1 MQTFTAVFSPTYLK
15 PTLSIL
21 STENCCFKRRLNRG
35 THPISAV
42 VIKVL
47 SYITLRGADT
57 LATDELLSL
66 IVKFVNMNS
75 DVVDVQWD
83 RRMSPRLLLNPYSE
97 NYEEKKMVAH
107 YFLLASS
114 ILEDEVVGFSE
125 NARML
130 LIHLH
135 KAFGNRLFEISK
147 PHLFEE
153 NIRICEFYGS
163 LGPYREVI
171 PQILTGV
178 NQFVRNKAEKDLIK
192 YSQKFNKPKDFVEDL
207 AQNIERMNATHKD
220 KAWVYMRWMVRP
232 HPDLRIFEHFSPEDL
247 YVPLT
252 ENNANVAASLGL
264 INSVA
269 PSLWKSDNAME
280 ARERITKFAKQLF
293 PKDPSKVDYPFFLLG
308 RWLKQ
313 KTLNKNT
320 LKEALQFFERIQGV
334 TGQTHAYYES
344 MSRYKSGWEKKTAI
358 TLSRM
363 KIPFG
368 YEPINFPLPGD
379 NYTPDFIL
387 GKSIHGRKIVL
398 EPHYEMTRKQA
409 RKYSLFKQTYGH
421 DFFLI
426 LLLKNDLIPYYHKRK
441 ILTDDVCDD
450 VWPIEFVHLLAEK
463 ISTGTYG
470 Q

>member
-1 MQTFTAVFSPTYLK
+1 MS
-15 PTLSIL
+15 
-21 STENCCFKRRLNRG
+21 
-35 THPISAV
+35 
-42 VIKVL
+42 
-47 SYITLRGADT
+47 
-57 LATDELLSL
+57 TDELVSL
-66 IVKFVNMNS
+66 LVKFVNMNS

-97 NYEEKKMVAH
+97 NYEEKKLVAH
-107 YFLLASS
+107 YLLLGSS
-114 ILEDEVVGFSE
+114 ILEDELVGFSE

-135 KAFGNRLFEISK
+135 KAWGNRLFEITK

-153 NIRICEFYGS
+153 KIRVCSFYGT
-163 LGPYREVI
+163 LGHRSEVI
-171 PQILTGV
+171 PEILTSV
-178 NQFVRNKAEKDLIK
+178 NTFVKTKAEKNLIE
-192 YSQKFNKPKDFVEDL
+192 YSQKFSKPEGFVEDL
-207 AQNIERMNATHKD
+207 AQNIERMNASHKD

-232 HPDLRIFEHFSPEDL
+232 HPDLAIFTHFSPEDL

-269 PSLWKSDNAME
+269 PYLWKSDNVVG
-280 ARERITKFAKQLF
+280 ARRRITYFARRLF
-293 PKDPSKVDYPFFLLG
+293 PKDPAKVDYPFFLLG
-308 RWLKQ
+308 RWLK
-313 KTLNKNT
+313 KKPLNKST
-320 LKEALQFFERIQGV
+320 LKEALQFFEHIQGV
-334 TGQTHAYYES
+334 TGQPHSYYQS
-344 MSRYKSGWEKKTAI
+344 MSRYKSGWEIKTARI
-358 TLSRM
+358 LSRM

-368 YEPINFPLPGD
+368 YEPIDFPLPGD
-379 NYTPDFIL
+379 SYIPDFIL
-387 GKSIHGRKIVL
+387 DRSIDGRKIIL

-426 LLLKNDLIPYYHKRK
+426 LLLKNDLISYYHKRN

-450 VWPIEFVHLLAEK
+450 VWPIEFVHLLADK
-463 ISTGTYG
+463 IRTGTYG

>member
-1 MQTFTAVFSPTYLK
+1 
-15 PTLSIL
+15 
-21 STENCCFKRRLNRG
+21 
-35 THPISAV
+35 
-42 VIKVL
+42 
-47 SYITLRGADT
+47 

-66 IVKFVNMNS
+66 LVKFVDMNS

-83 RRMSPRLLLNPYSE
+83 LRMSPRLLLNPYSE
-97 NYEEKKMVAH
+97 NFEEKKMVAH
-107 YFLLASS
+107 YFLLVSS
-114 ILEDEVVGFSE
+114 VLEDAVVGFSE

-135 KAFGNRLFEISK
+135 KAFGNRLFEITK

-153 NIRICEFYGS
+153 KIRLCDFYGTF
-163 LGPYREVI
+163 GPYSEVI
-171 PQILTGV
+171 PQILTSV
-178 NQFVRNKAEKDLIK
+178 NKFVKGRAEKNLIK
-192 YSQKFNKPKDFVEDL
+192 YSRSFSTPKDLVEDL
-207 AQNIERMNATHKD
+207 AKSIERMDASHKD

-232 HPDLRIFEHFSPEDL
+232 RPDLRIFEHFSPEDL

-264 INSVA
+264 INSVR
-269 PSLWKSDNAME
+269 PFLWKGDSAME
-280 ARERITKFAKQLF
+280 ARERITKFAKNLY
-293 PKDPSKVDYPFFLLG
+293 PNDPAKVDYPFFLLG

-313 KTLNKNT
+313 KPLNKNT
-320 LKEALQFFERIQGV
+320 LKEALQFFERMHSV
-334 TGQTHAYYES
+334 TGQPHAYYQS
-344 MSRYKSGWEKKTAI
+344 MSRYKSGWEKKTAV

-387 GKSIHGRKIVL
+387 DKYVHGRRIVL
-398 EPHYEMTRKQA
+398 EPHYEMTKKQA

-426 LLLKNDLIPYYHKRK
+426 LLLKNDLIPYYHKRHM
-441 ILTDDVCDD
+441 LTDDVCDD

-463 ISTGTYG
+463 IRTGTYDN
-470 Q
+470 

>member
-1 MQTFTAVFSPTYLK
+1 VDGLAT
-15 PTLSIL
+15 
-21 STENCCFKRRLNRG
+21 
-35 THPISAV
+35 
-42 VIKVL
+42 
-47 SYITLRGADT
+47 
-57 LATDELLSL
+57 ATDELVSL
-66 IVKFVNMNS
+66 LAKFVDMNS

-97 NYEEKKMVAH
+97 DSQEKTLVAH
-107 YFLLASS
+107 YLLLGASV
-114 ILEDEVVGFSE
+114 LEDEVVGFSE

-135 KAFGNRLFEISK
+135 KALGTRLFEITK

-153 NIRICEFYGS
+153 KIRLCRFYGT
-163 LGPYREVI
+163 LGHRGEVI
-171 PQILTGV
+171 PEILTSV
-178 NQFVRNKAEKDLIK
+178 NKFVKNNAEKNLIT
-192 YSQKFNKPKDFVEDL
+192 YSQKFSKPEDFVEDL
-207 AQNIERMNATHKD
+207 AQNIERMNASYKD
-220 KAWVYMRWMVRP
+220 KAWVYMRWMVRA

-269 PSLWKSDNAME
+269 PYLWKSGSVVD
-280 ARERITKFAKQLF
+280 ARKRITNFAKQLF
-293 PKDPSKVDYPFFLLG
+293 PKDPAKVDYPFFLLG

-313 KTLNKNT
+313 KPLNKST
-320 LKEALQFFERIQGV
+320 LKEALQFFERVHGV
-334 TGQTHAYYES
+334 TGQPHSYYQS
-344 MSRYKSGWEKKTAI
+344 MSRYKSGWEIKTARI
-358 TLSRM
+358 LSRM

-368 YEPINFPLPGD
+368 YEPIDFPLPGD
-379 NYTPDFIL
+379 NYIPDFIL
-387 GKSIHGRKIVL
+387 EKSIHGKKIVL
-398 EPHYEMTRKQA
+398 EPHYEMSRKQA
-409 RKYSLFKQTYGH
+409 RKYSLFKQIYGH

-426 LLLKNDLIPYYHKRK
+426 LLLKNDLISYYHKRN

-463 ISTGTYG
+463 LRTGTYG